1 VPAHWRSPSTGL
13 GRSCSDSLSLHTRR
27 DITIITKA
35 LEPSLRTTHVA
46 RPASLNLTTQDS
58 KPSDAPHDITASS
71 ARQILVAI
79 LRMHMSS
86 AAMMPLNAGISARH
100 LLRLAVLLNGDHPP
114 DNRRGMSGP
123 TGDLPQVYK
132 SPQPIQI
139 RARSKHLCHTIRGA
153 MIYDLPR
160 HDHIFLTCLLILHA
174 KRMRLS
180 RASNMLR
187 PVSYSPIGTPPGY
200 TRQRHIPSYAC
211 IRLTVSLSAYC
222 VLLSHHLQ
230 HAQLLLSNAV
240 YSDYRLGW
248 GLAFLL
254 PPSSFLYRDNV
265 SSRDRQRY

>member
-114 DNRRGMSGP
+114 DNRRGSLYRP
-123 TGDLPQVYK
+123 V
-132 SPQPIQI
+132 
-139 RARSKHLCHTIRGA
+139 
-153 MIYDLPR
+153 
-160 HDHIFLTCLLILHA
+160 IFLRST
-174 KRMRLS
+174 
-180 RASNMLR
+180 
-187 PVSYSPIGTPPGY
+187 
-200 TRQRHIPSYAC
+200 
-211 IRLTVSLSAYC
+211 
-222 VLLSHHLQ
+222 SHR
-230 HAQLLLSNAV
+230 S
-240 YSDYRLGW
+240 
-248 GLAFLL
+248 
-254 PPSSFLYRDNV
+254 LYRYV
-265 SSRDRQRY
+265 LVPSICATRYVAP

>member
-79 LRMHMSS
+79 LRMHMS

-114 DNRRGMSGP
+114 DNRPGMSIP

-153 MIYDLPR
+153 MI
-160 HDHIFLTCLLILHA
+160 H
-174 KRMRLS
+174 
-180 RASNMLR
+180 RA
-187 PVSYSPIGTPPGY
+187 IIT
-200 TRQRHIPSYAC
+200 
-211 IRLTVSLSAYC
+211 
-222 VLLSHHLQ
+222 
-230 HAQLLLSNAV
+230 
-240 YSDYRLGW
+240 
-248 GLAFLL
+248 
-254 PPSSFLYRDNV
+254 SF
-265 SSRDRQRY
+265 